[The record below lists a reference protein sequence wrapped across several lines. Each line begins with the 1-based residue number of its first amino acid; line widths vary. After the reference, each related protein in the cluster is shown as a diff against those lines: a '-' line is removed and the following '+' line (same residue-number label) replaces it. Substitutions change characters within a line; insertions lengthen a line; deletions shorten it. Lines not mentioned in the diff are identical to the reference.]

1 MDAFTIATQI
11 VGLSLVGAVVTQFT
25 KDHISTDSR
34 VRTVWALAVSA
45 AVAIVGVVVAALG
58 TWLAGGQFTWA
69 ALLTALVVQIPAVI
83 GGAQAIYAA
92 VHAIVPGSNDVD
104 IDKAI
109 DAVKDLAAT
118 AEQVT
123 SGKGETTEA
132 AAVDDAV
139 KKEVSA

>member
-11 VGLSLVGAVVTQFT
+11 IGLSLVGAVVTQFT

-45 AVAIVGVVVAALG
+45 AVAVVGVAVAALG
-58 TWLAGGQFTWA
+58 SWLTGGQFTWA
-69 ALLTALVVQIPAVI
+69 ALLTAVVVQVPAVI

-92 VHAIVPGSNDVD
+92 VHAIVPGSQDVD
-104 IDKAI
+104 IDRAI
-109 DAVKDLAAT
+109 AAVKEVVAT

-123 SGKGETTEA
+123 ETKAGE
-132 AAVDDAV
+132 
-139 KKEVSA
+139 